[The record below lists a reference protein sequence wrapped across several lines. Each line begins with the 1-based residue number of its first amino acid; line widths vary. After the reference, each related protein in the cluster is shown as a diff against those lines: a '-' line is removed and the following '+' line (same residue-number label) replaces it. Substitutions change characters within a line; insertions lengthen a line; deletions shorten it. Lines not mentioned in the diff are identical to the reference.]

1 MQNTPI
7 SEKLRRAQYLFPN
20 DSLTRAA
27 ERMSDA
33 GLTALP
39 VLQDGRLTGLI
50 TEENLLNALQM
61 PGAELQ
67 AVRDWVSPIEAI
79 VDIDS
84 SVEEAVEVL
93 SRTHAPLLVVTDSM
107 GRYLGVLT
115 TADLMRRNML
125 PPKPPLVGGMATPLG
140 VYLTTGTISAGPQTF
155 ALMLTGAL
163 LFLLLTIANGTVV
176 GLAQWIQD
184 RGGLPL
190 MSYMMSPFAGTMTM
204 ADLMGL
210 IMRGSVYLLFLGL
223 MRALPIAGT
232 HAAEHKVVHA
242 IERNEPLA
250 LEVVRRMPRV
260 HPRCGTNLA
269 AGVMLF
275 LGLSELLR
283 FFLPVQGGREMSL
296 MVALVITAL
305 SWRSFGAI
313 LQLLAT
319 TKPPTDQ
326 QIQGAIR
333 SAEELM
339 QKYQRNPYQMAT
351 PWQRILNAGIIQ
363 IMVGAGITS
372 MLVLQITEWL
382 GIPIY
387 WL

>member
-1 MQNTPI
+1 MG
-7 SEKLRRAQYLFPN
+7 
-20 DSLTRAA
+20 
-27 ERMSDA
+27 DA

-39 VLQDGRLTGLI
+39 VLQDGMLTGLI
-50 TEENLLNALQM
+50 TEENLLTAMQT

-67 AVRDWVSPIEAI
+67 AVRDWVSPIEAV

-84 SVEEAVEVL
+84 TVEEAVEVL
-93 SRTHAPLLVVTDSM
+93 TRTHAPLLVVTDSM

-155 ALMLTGAL
+155 ALMLTGGL
-163 LFLLLTIANGTVV
+163 LFLLLTIANGAVV
-176 GLAQWIQD
+176 GLAQWVQD
-184 RGGLPL
+184 QGGLPL

-210 IMRGSVYLLFLGL
+210 VMRGSVYLLFLGL

-296 MVALVITAL
+296 MIALVITAL

-363 IMVGAGITS
+363 IMAGAGITS